1 MRRLTSSELRLAL
14 LFGTAVFIAL
24 NLFAMRAWMQ
34 HRSGILFKTDA
45 TRTALQEAHVWIE
58 GAEAIG
64 PAREWIVSNPPPT
77 DTAEQA
83 STSLLTVVRS
93 AADASGLK
101 VVEENLLPAPS
112 ISTGFA
118 AALQTK
124 VTGPFAG
131 ATKFLFSVQDP
142 KAWRAITKIVVRS
155 EAEPPNVVV
164 DMEIRQYYLPAAM
177 AQPSDVP

>member
-1 MRRLTSSELRLAL
+1 MRRLTFSELRLAL
-14 LFGTAVFIAL
+14 LFGAAVFIAL
-24 NLFAMRAWMQ
+24 NLFAIRAWTQ
-34 HRSGILFKTDA
+34 HRSGILLKTEA
-45 TRTALQEAHVWIE
+45 TRTALQEAQVWIG
-58 GAEAIG
+58 GAQAIG
-64 PAREWIVSNPPPT
+64 PAREWIAANPPPT

-93 AADASGLK
+93 AADASALK

-112 ISTGFA
+112 VGTGSS

-131 ATKFLFSVQDP
+131 ATKFLYSVQDP
-142 KAWRAITKIVVRS
+142 KAWRAITKIIVRS

-164 DMEIRQYYLPAAM
+164 DMEIRQYYLPGAV
-177 AQPSDVP
+177 AQPSNGP